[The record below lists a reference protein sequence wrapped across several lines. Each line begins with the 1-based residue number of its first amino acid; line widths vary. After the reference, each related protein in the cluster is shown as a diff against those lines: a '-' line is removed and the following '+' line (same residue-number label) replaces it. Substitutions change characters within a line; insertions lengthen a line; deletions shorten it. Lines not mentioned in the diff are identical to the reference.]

1 VKWVSARL
9 ADYFFSSLS
18 PADVPMWATVMTGTT
33 VSLSLSL
40 SRIYMYINSKYILL
54 RNGLSGSLPL
64 LFYLLGLSAVLT
76 AGRDAREV
84 GERLKMA
91 PGDCFIQT
99 RPLLSK

>member
-1 VKWVSARL
+1 
-9 ADYFFSSLS
+9 
-18 PADVPMWATVMTGTT
+18 
-33 VSLSLSL
+33 
-40 SRIYMYINSKYILL
+40 MYINSKYILL